1 MEQLA
6 QSAVG
11 MLARLNAWSILDILV
26 VAAIIYGVLSLFRG
40 TTALTLLYGLVF
52 ILAAVLI
59 VFAVPQLAVLNWL
72 VRNTL
77 SFLAL
82 ALLILFQPELRRG
95 MERIGRVRELL
106 YPALRYQGAQGLP
119 RTIEQVAR
127 ACRRLAERRNGAII
141 VIERNTGLQEYTDS
155 GVPID
160 GLVSAE
166 FLLSLFFPNSP
177 LHDGAVVIRG
187 DRVAAA
193 GCLLPLSANTVDYQ
207 LGTRHRAA
215 LGITEQTDAICVV
228 VSEETGIISLANNGR
243 LVRNLDE
250 GKLARVLS
258 ILMRSPDYD
267 ALLRW
272 PRRSGGSTRRP
283 SPREPHGEPTQG

>member
-1 MEQLA
+1 M
-6 QSAVG
+6 G
-11 MLARLNAWSILDILV
+11 MLARLNVWSILDILV

-40 TTALTLLYGLVF
+40 TTALTVLYGLVF

-77 SFLAL
+77 PFLAL

-106 YPALRYQGAQGLP
+106 YPALRYQGAPGLP
-119 RTIEQVAR
+119 KTIEQVAK
-127 ACRRLAERRNGAII
+127 ACRHLSERRNGAII
-141 VIERNTGLQEYTDS
+141 VLERNTGLQEYADS
-155 GVPID
+155 GVSID

-193 GCLLPLSANTVDYQ
+193 GCLLPLSSNTVDYQ

-215 LGITEQTDAICVV
+215 LGITEQTDAVCVV
-228 VSEETGIISLANNGR
+228 VSEETGVISLANNGR

-250 GKLARVLS
+250 GKLTRVLS

-267 ALLRW
+267 TLLRW
-272 PRRSGGSTRRP
+272 PRRSDGAARGPVRQK
-283 SPREPHGEPTQG
+283 PRGEPTQG